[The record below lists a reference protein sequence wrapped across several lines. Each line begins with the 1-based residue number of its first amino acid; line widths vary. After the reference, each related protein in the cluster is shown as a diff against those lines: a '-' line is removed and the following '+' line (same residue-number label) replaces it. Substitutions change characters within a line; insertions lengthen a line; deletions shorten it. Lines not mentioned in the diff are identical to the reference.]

1 MARPHDLT
9 LVNPDGTPLDRRLA
23 RVLLRLRGR
32 LCRDFPIGD
41 DDVAVVEVLEEA
53 GRRLRARERR
63 AGPITNLHGFA
74 WVTLRNVATSRLART
89 RTKVSLAEVTE
100 PTLFAQ
106 LHAHEGSAERIERRI
121 LLNEVLSRLAPH
133 EREICLWKHAGVPS
147 AAIARRQGRQVS
159 AVDAIYSRAK
169 RKLRDVLL
177 APPPRSPRSRG
188 ATLEKTTTRAGARR
202 RSSRQ

>member
-1 MARPHDLT
+1 MARSDDPI

-23 RVLLRLRGR
+23 RVLVRLRAR

-53 GRRLRARERR
+53 GRRLMARERR

-74 WVTLRNVATSRLART
+74 WVTLRNVATSHLART

-106 LHAHEGSAERIERRI
+106 LPAQEGSAERIERRI
-121 LLNEVLSRLAPH
+121 LLNEALSRLAPH
-133 EREICLWKHAGVPS
+133 ERQICLWKHAGVPS
-147 AAIARRQGRQVS
+147 ASIAQRQGRQVS

-177 APPPRSPRSRG
+177 APPPRSPRNRG
-188 ATLEKTTTRAGARR
+188 AASATTRAGARR